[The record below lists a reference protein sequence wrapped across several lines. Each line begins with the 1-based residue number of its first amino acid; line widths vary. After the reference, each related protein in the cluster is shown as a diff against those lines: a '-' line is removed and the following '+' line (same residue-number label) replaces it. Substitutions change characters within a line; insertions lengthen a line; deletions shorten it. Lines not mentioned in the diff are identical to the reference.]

1 MTIETA
7 HLPTHIALVA
17 RRLNVCSPDD
27 LAACFLEISY
37 LVEVTIKTLAV
48 ALHAGLVR
56 PARDIAYRHAYA
68 VIRGDGLGTWDQVI
82 REAAT
87 QPTAAY
93 LPPEYFPLLA
103 WISKKRTKPED
114 EWFRTIATNA
124 QRILVLLG
132 VEESETPKASTLKDL
147 ISNLVKI
154 RNKTKAHGA
163 VGDDFYTAANPLYFQ
178 IIAEFLSSCPIFA
191 WKWMH
196 LSLRESGKLRGV
208 ALSGTDPKHMRDAE
222 LAAHTVAT
230 GGVYFIPSQTNR
242 VFYCGNLIKSNREC
256 TLFALPNGGFSPGGT
271 AEFIDY
277 SSGRTTSE
285 PASAFLA
292 PPVPLPP
299 SETEGLSSFDIQS
312 NTFGNLPALPI
323 GYVKRGI
330 LESELTERLLDKNH
344 PIITLHGGGGMGK
357 TSLALAVAHHLAGE
371 EDPPFEHV
379 VWFSARD
386 VDLRPQGPSEVRP
399 SVVDLQSV
407 SKRFGQLFSDW
418 GGGEDAEALALAL
431 RSPSDV
437 SSKGILFIFDNFET
451 FSDAR
456 GLHKFLDE
464 HTHLPNKSL
473 ITSRERAFVADYPI
487 EVRGMEP
494 KDAEQMLLEAARSL
508 SIEGLMTPDVI
519 DRIYAYTSG
528 HAYVMRVIAGEIAKD
543 GRFTPPKQVMGRRQ
557 DIVDA
562 VFERSFNKLS
572 DAGRNVFLL
581 VANWKSNVPEVA
593 LIVVLGVRGID
604 AMAGL
609 DECRRLSLMDPTELP
624 GNQSFYSVPQL
635 ARGFAHKKLQGDP
648 DRLVIQQDLIT
659 LRKFGV
665 VSTIS
670 TGEDSELR
678 LIEQFSST
686 CFDEIGRGG
695 EAVVKADKLLE
706 ALANSWAPGWRKLAE
721 FRRQCG
727 ADHESIGYA
736 LRRAVEE
743 EPFSKAAWL
752 DRARFAKEIGD
763 EGVRI
768 ASLVSAVDADP
779 SDVDL
784 MKEVS
789 FQLCRYVNGHIAE
802 FPKARRGVYLA
813 SVRANMQR
821 VSNKLDPVGLSRLAW
836 LFLLEGNV
844 GKAREYAEKGC
855 AIDPKNTYCLKI
867 IDRLDGQFDDRF
879 DG

>member
-1 MTIETA
+1 
-7 HLPTHIALVA
+7 
-17 RRLNVCSPDD
+17 
-27 LAACFLEISY
+27 LAACFLETSY
-37 LVEVTIKTLAV
+37 LIEATIKTLAV
-48 ALHAGLVR
+48 VLHAGLMK

-68 VIRGDGLGTWDQVI
+68 LIRGDGLGTWEQVV
-82 REAAT
+82 REATA

-93 LPPEYFPLLA
+93 LPPEFFPLVA

-114 EWFRTIATNA
+114 DWFKSISSDA

-132 VEESETPKASTLKDL
+132 SEESDTAKPNTLKDL
-147 ISNLVKI
+147 ISSLVQI

-163 VGDDFYTAANPLYFQ
+163 VGDEFYSVANPLYLE
-178 IIAEFLSSCPIFA
+178 IISEFLNYCPIVV
-191 WKWMH
+191 WKWVH
-196 LSLRESGKLRGV
+196 LTPRESGKLRGV
-208 ALSGTDPKHMRDAE
+208 DLSGTDPKHMRDAE
-222 LAAHTVAT
+222 VSLYAAAT
-230 GGVYFIPSQTNR
+230 GGVYFVPSQTSR
-242 VFYCGNLIKSNREC
+242 AIYCGDLLKSNREC
-256 TLFALPNGGFSPGGT
+256 TLFALPNGGFSSAGT

-277 SSGRTTSE
+277 SSGRTSIE
-285 PASAFLA
+285 SALAFLA

-312 NTFGNLPALPI
+312 NTFGNLPALPV
-323 GYVKRGI
+323 GYVKRGV
-330 LESELTERLLDKNH
+330 LETELTERLLDKNH

-357 TSLALAVAHHLAGE
+357 TSLALAVAHQLAGNE
-371 EDPPFEHV
+371 EPPFEHV

-386 VDLRPQGPSEVRP
+386 VDLRPRGPSEVRP

-418 GGGEDAEALALAL
+418 GGGQDAEALALAL
-431 RSPSDV
+431 RSPSGV

-487 EVRGMEP
+487 EVRGMDP

-519 DRIYAYTSG
+519 DRIYAYTAG
-528 HAYVMRVIAGEIAKD
+528 HAYVMRVIVGEIAKD
-543 GRFTPPKQVMGRRQ
+543 GRFAPPKQVMGRRQ

-609 DECRRLSLMDPTELP
+609 DECRRLSLIDPTELP

-648 DRLVIQQDLIT
+648 DRLVIQQDLVT

-665 VSTIS
+665 ASTFL

-678 LIEQFSST
+678 LIEQFSSA
-686 CFDEIGRGG
+686 CFDEISRGR
-695 EAVVKADKLLE
+695 EAVAKADKFLE

-721 FRRQCG
+721 FRRQSS
-727 ADHESIGYA
+727 ADPELIGYA

-784 MKEVS
+784 IKEVS
-789 FQLCRYVNGHIAE
+789 FQLCRYVNSHITE

-821 VSNKLDPVGLSRLAW
+821 ISNKLDPVGFSRLAW

-855 AIDPKNTYCLKI
+855 AIDPNNIYCLKI
-867 IDRLDGQFDDRF
+867 IDRLDGQSDVGY